1 MTSVERD
8 IAARLALLML
18 EELALRKNGK
28 IKDKYWKTYRMVV
41 FWLGKEVADGIVR
54 KLIEGGFIK
63 IEGKYIVLVKR
74 FSHGKSLNAIL
85 REAYNLLSTGIR
97 R

>member
-28 IKDKYWKTYRMVV
+28 IKVKYWKTYRMVV
-41 FWLGKEVADGIVR
+41 FWLGKEVAYGIVR

>member
-8 IAARLALLML
+8 IAAKLALLML

-28 IKDKYWKTYRMVV
+28 IKVKYWKTYRMVV

-97 R
+97 Q